1 MQQGEL
7 SPAQLRHIFGT
18 NLRQLSKRAGSIS
31 QLCRDLDINRTQFN
45 RYLKGEAFPRPDV
58 LYKICTH
65 FDVDARILLEP
76 LDCLRDQAM
85 KERTS
90 RVLSSFLFDVDAL
103 KIAPEA
109 FPAGC
114 YLHHRVSYFVPD
126 HISTTLLKFYYDGN
140 GNLRIRGY
148 MPYTSGARIGL
159 PRAAQPRL
167 FRGLVFRQ
175 LVGFAFMVTMDQV
188 PLMVLGGFEPNY
200 IGNPKFYF
208 GSSVS
213 TQDVIAP
220 SPILLER
227 LEPTLSALIAS
238 RHQLGIRERRIYSP
252 LVRGFFDKFAPI
264 R

>member
-1 MQQGEL
+1 MTQGDL

-18 NLRQLSKRAGSIS
+18 NLRQLSTRAHSIS
-31 QLCRDLDINRTQFN
+31 QLCRDLGINRTQFN

-58 LYKICTH
+58 LHKICQY

-76 LDCLRDQAM
+76 LDCLRDRAD
-85 KERTS
+85 KELTS
-90 RVLSSFLFDVDAL
+90 QVLSSFLFDVDAL

-109 FPAGC
+109 FTTGC

-126 HISTTLLKFYYDGN
+126 QISTTLLKFYHDDS
-140 GNLRIRGY
+140 GNLRIQGY
-148 MPYTSGARIGL
+148 MPYASGARIGL
-159 PRAAQPRL
+159 PQGAKARM

-175 LVGFAFMVTMDQV
+175 LVGFAFVVTMDQV

-200 IGNPKFYF
+200 LGNPNFYF

-220 SPILLER
+220 SPVLLQR
-227 LEPTLSALIAS
+227 LEPKLSTLVAA
-238 RHQLGIRERRIYSP
+238 RHQLGIRERKIYSP
-252 LVRGFFDKFAPI
+252 LVRGFFDKFAPL